1 MFCIYIPFDNIVIDI
16 LTGLVTI
23 ACVVCIFGGFV
34 LLYVLLMI
42 IVGVLKEKNIMVR
55 ERLTEGNPLKKYVVY
70 YLLLMMIVI
79 FGIYGAGYNASDFI
93 YGQF

>member
-1 MFCIYIPFDNIVIDI
+1 
-16 LTGLVTI
+16 
-23 ACVVCIFGGFV
+23 
-34 LLYVLLMI
+34 MI